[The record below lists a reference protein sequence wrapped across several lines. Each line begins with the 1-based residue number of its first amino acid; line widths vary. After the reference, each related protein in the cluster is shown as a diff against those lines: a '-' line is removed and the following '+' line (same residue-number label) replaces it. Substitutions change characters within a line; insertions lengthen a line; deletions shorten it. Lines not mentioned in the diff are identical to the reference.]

1 MALRRDNGAKRRPS
15 SPPEQPPTQPPAI
28 RAMPRPLPLGL
39 AALAVF
45 LGIAMYLAPLE
56 PGILRLQFCFTASS
70 FEGVLH
76 QWQAQGIAR
85 YRAHFPAD
93 GVLLVLY
100 GAFGFAYGRQ
110 RVAAQAAHRAVIWL
124 LVWSLPFA
132 ALADAG
138 ENALH
143 LLLTDGRPAA
153 APALYALAGLAA
165 TVKWLAILA
174 FGTAALVA
182 RRRVRPR

>member
-1 MALRRDNGAKRRPS
+1 
-15 SPPEQPPTQPPAI
+15 
-28 RAMPRPLPLGL
+28 MPRPLPLGL

-56 PGILRLQFCFTASS
+56 PGILRLQFSFTAPS

-76 QWQAQGIAR
+76 QWQALGIAR

-93 GVLLVLY
+93 FVLLVLY

-110 RVAAQAAHRAVIWL
+110 RVAVQTTRRTVAWL
-124 LVWSLPFA
+124 LVWSLPVA

-143 LLLTDGRPAA
+143 LLLTHGGPAG

-165 TVKWLAILA
+165 TGKWLGILA
-174 FGTAALVA
+174 FTAAALGA

>member
-1 MALRRDNGAKRRPS
+1 MGKTPH
-15 SPPEQPPTQPPAI
+15 
-28 RAMPRPLPLGL
+28 
-39 AALAVF
+39 F
-45 LGIAMYLAPLE
+45 LTFRI
-56 PGILRLQFCFTASS
+56 FCFTASS

-110 RVAAQAAHRAVIWL
+110 RVAAQAAHRAVVWL

-132 ALADAG
+132 ALSAVSRTQGVPVCLGDLVGVRGIRCPRRCLALIGGMRSQLG
-138 ENALH
+138 EH
-143 LLLTDGRPAA
+143 LA
-153 APALYALAGLAA
+153 
-165 TVKWLAILA
+165 
-174 FGTAALVA
+174 
-182 RRRVRPR
+182 

>member
-1 MALRRDNGAKRRPS
+1 
-15 SPPEQPPTQPPAI
+15 
-28 RAMPRPLPLGL
+28 MPRPLPLGL

-110 RVAAQAAHRAVIWL
+110 RVAAQAAHRVIVWL

-143 LLLTDGRPAA
+143 LLLTDGRSAA

-165 TVKWLAILA
+165 TVKWVAILA
-174 FGTAALVA
+174 FGAAALGA
-182 RRRVRPR
+182 RRWVRPL